1 MISISVC
8 PVRKK
13 YKNLYT
19 TIELFSFRLKFILIV
34 QWIEQYAKRDI
45 RIKIRPNWEFSPC
58 RWDIDYFIFFV

>member
-45 RIKIRPNWEFSPC
+45 RIKIRPN
-58 RWDIDYFIFFV
+58 